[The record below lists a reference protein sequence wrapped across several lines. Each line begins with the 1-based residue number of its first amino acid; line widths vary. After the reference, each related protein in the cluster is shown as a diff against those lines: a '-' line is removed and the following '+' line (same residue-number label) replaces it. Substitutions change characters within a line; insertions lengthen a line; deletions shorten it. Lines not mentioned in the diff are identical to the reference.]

1 MYPNFDTEVV
11 EAFGEFLGRVFGT
24 SNSHSMP
31 KNKQTCTSKD
41 GDVSEANQQEDRE
54 DVSEVETRKGD
65 DDEEQDKDEE
75 NDHHVTEGGGD
86 TLMMATPT
94 AHLATCTTPGAC
106 LANVAGSDL
115 ANPCT
120 DLATSPS
127 THSVASSSSL
137 FGLASFPTT
146 NPSTSSNS
154 ESTVNIAT
162 IATLPGVQPANHSP
176 PHIATSSVVSG
187 TPNPTPVHTSY
198 LSMSSGMLA
207 PNSFMDLVN
216 NEPFFA
222 MFGAWN
228 NPFLAMH
235 SGMAFPDMQS
245 GVQSFTPISMGGT
258 FPTLNPNLNPTGTF
272 GSAVPFS
279 QTEFNFYEIGTMGN
293 YPTKQLGNLLTTN
306 HAPRPVQSPS
316 SPPEPLSDIMSSVQ
330 LPQVLPPILPSVVNA
345 PPSQLPTSAD
355 NDSAAT
361 SLGCS
366 RRKAVP
372 SQYADRDNAIGEEN
386 SDNTK
391 NKGKRKVGH
400 SDSESS
406 GGKSTK
412 VASPKNLNNE
422 QGRQPKGW
430 GRAP

>member
-1 MYPNFDTEVV
+1 MTTMSQKREGMYVDM
-11 EAFGEFLGRVFGT
+11 AG
-24 SNSHSMP
+24 
-31 KNKQTCTSKD
+31 
-41 GDVSEANQQEDRE
+41 
-54 DVSEVETRKGD
+54 
-65 DDEEQDKDEE
+65 DEERCNSQ
-75 NDHHVTEGGGD
+75 VD
-86 TLMMATPT
+86 TSPHPTPHIYMLSPILMMATPT

-120 DLATSPS
+120 NLATSPS

-187 TPNPTPVHTSY
+187 TPNPTPGHTGY
-198 LSMSSGMLA
+198 LSMLSGMLA
-207 PNSFMDLVN
+207 PNSFMDLGN
-216 NEPFFA
+216 NEPSFA

-279 QTEFNFYEIGTMGN
+279 QTEFNFHEIGTMGN
-293 YPTKQLGNLLTTN
+293 YPTKQPGNLLTTN
-306 HAPRPVQSPS
+306 HGASLLPCLPVPQPVQSPS

-345 PPSQLPTSAD
+345 PPNQLPTSAD

-361 SLGCS
+361 SLRRS

-372 SQYADRDNAIGEEN
+372 SQCADRDNAIGKEN

-412 VASPKNLNNE
+412 VASPKT
-422 QGRQPKGW
+422 
-430 GRAP
+430 